1 MAIFFIIII
10 IIHKVMV
17 NVIGY
22 INSINQSITL
32 LRINDIHKNYY
43 KKVIQYKYTTMWR
56 LNVVSY

>member
-1 MAIFFIIII
+1 
-10 IIHKVMV
+10 MV
-17 NVIGY
+17 CMVRVSLGIG
-22 INSINQSITL
+22 SAFGFGFNQSITL